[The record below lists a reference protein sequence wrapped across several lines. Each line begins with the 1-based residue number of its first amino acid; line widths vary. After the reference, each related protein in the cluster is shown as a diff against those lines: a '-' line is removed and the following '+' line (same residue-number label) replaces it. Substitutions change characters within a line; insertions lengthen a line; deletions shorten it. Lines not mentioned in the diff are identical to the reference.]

1 MEEKKKKKKEKMK
14 EVIKKGGKVV
24 GKGVLRLQDEEEG
37 VDEGDKGEGGG
48 EDGEGV
54 QKNSRLGEIFHLK
67 RISREILLYSSRGI
81 SRQINPFW
89 GGENLS
95 LWWISRARVQIIP
108 KLSHQ
113 KS

>member
-1 MEEKKKKKKEKMK
+1 MK
-14 EVIKKGGKVV
+14 EVIKKGEKVV
-24 GKGVLRLQDEEEG
+24 GKGALRLQDEEEG

-54 QKNSRLGEIFHLK
+54 QKNSGWGEILHLK
-67 RISREILLYSSRGI
+67 RISRGIFLPSRNSREILLYSSRGI

-89 GGENLS
+89 GGEILS